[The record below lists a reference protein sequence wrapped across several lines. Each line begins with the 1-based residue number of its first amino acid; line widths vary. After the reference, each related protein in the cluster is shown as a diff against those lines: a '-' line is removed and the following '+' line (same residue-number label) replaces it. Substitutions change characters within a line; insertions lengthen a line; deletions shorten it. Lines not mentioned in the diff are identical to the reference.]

1 MQLGYWLS
9 SEEHGPSAL
18 VDHAVSA
25 ERAGFALAVASDHFH
40 PWVPAQGQSPFIWSV
55 LGAIA
60 HATESIAL
68 ATGVSAP
75 IHRIHPV
82 LLAQAASTV
91 AAMAPGRFTLGLGLG
106 ERLNE
111 HVTGQAWPRP
121 GIRRRM
127 LGEAIDILRPML
139 AGEEVN
145 YDGEYYTVE
154 HAQLFT
160 RAASPPRIW
169 VAVGGLR
176 TAQFAGERADGMIGL
191 EPNAANVEAFES
203 AGGAG
208 KPVVAQIHVCIAA
221 AVDDAVDTVTRWWPQ
236 QGLPPELFGELSRP
250 SQFAAAVDLVDAK
263 RLQDLIVCCD
273 NAAPIFDAIAA
284 FAGAGYT
291 HVLLHQVGPDQDRL
305 FDLARRELLP
315 AFDQ

>member
-1 MQLGYWLS
+1 MRLGYWLS

-18 VDHAVSA
+18 VDNAVSA
-25 ERAGFALAVASDHFH
+25 EQAGFGLAVASDHFH
-40 PWVPAQGQSPFIWSV
+40 PWVPAQGHSPFIWSV

-60 HATESIAL
+60 RATDRIAL

-75 IHRIHPV
+75 IHRMHPV

-91 AAMAPGRFTLGLGLG
+91 SAMAPGRFTLGLGLG

-127 LGEAIDILRPML
+127 LGEAIDILRAML

-160 RAASPPRIW
+160 RAAAPPAIW
-169 VAVGGLR
+169 VAVGGQR
-176 TAQFAGERADGMIGL
+176 MARFAGERADGMIGL
-191 EPNAANVEAFES
+191 QPLAASVEAFES

-208 KPVVAQIHVCIAA
+208 KPVVAQIHVCIAPT
-221 AVDDAVDTVTRWWPQ
+221 VDEAVDTVVRWWPQ
-236 QGLPPELFGELSRP
+236 QGLPSALFGELSRP
-250 SQFAAAVDLVDAK
+250 SQFAAAVDLVDAD
-263 RLQDLIVCCD
+263 RLRRSVVCCD
-273 NAAPIFDAIAA
+273 GPAPILDAIAA

-291 HVLLHQVGPDQDRL
+291 HVLLHQVGPDQDPL